1 MILDARGRER
11 KNETK
16 MAERVD
22 FVPRHEGDYVFPGD
36 QLFTCLL
43 HLAHLPGQPFAVRDV
58 NTGIERTHA
67 QLLSDVLN
75 YRRVIKNNLS
85 PDVLRAVGNRKEIYI
100 HILALGGYEF
110 TVAILAVLALGAI
123 PSPLSIQYPLDE
135 ATYFVR
141 QSRAVAVL
149 AGSPNID
156 FAQALEREIRS
167 MHDKNFLCIPIQSL
181 FGGSDIPLSEILI
194 SSDNYLDPNAPGLVI
209 FTSGTTGPPKG
220 AVLRKAAITDG
231 VLAQARILRL
241 SNQDT
246 LLHCLPVHHAT
257 GIWINFFPFLLA
269 GACIEFKS
277 GPFDPKWT
285 WDRFRQG
292 GLTYFSGVPTVY
304 MRMMRYF
311 EEHLTKLSVKE
322 LEDYKSGLL
331 GLRACLCGTSALPK
345 PISDW
350 WNGMLGG
357 RRIIQRYGATE
368 IGVVFNMSM
377 DDHEDMPDGSVGEA
391 TIGVDVKLSEG
402 QEGEVLVRSF
412 HMFSK
417 YLNDPKATKDA
428 HTVDGYY
435 RTGDIARKEGKY
447 YFITGRASVDIIK
460 SGGYKISALDIEREI
475 LALPYIGE
483 VMVVGVV
490 DLEYGLRVGAVVSL
504 RNDKM
509 AQDFCASHRR
519 KPDELAIED
528 LRADLRSRLAG
539 YKLPT
544 LLRVIRGE
552 LPKSISGKV
561 VKKILG
567 PQYFPENFSQT
578 PEVQVWSKS
587 RDTISPRL

>member
-1 MILDARGRER
+1 MSTRSALLPPHD
-11 KNETK
+11 
-16 MAERVD
+16 
-22 FVPRHEGDYVFPGD
+22 GDNIFPGD
-36 QLFTCLL
+36 QLFTRLL
-43 HLAHLPGQPFAVRDV
+43 HLAHLPGQPFAVRDA
-58 NTGIERTHA
+58 NAGIERTHA

-75 YRRVIKNNLS
+75 YRRIIKRSLS
-85 PDVLRAVGNRKEIYI
+85 PGVLQAIGRREEVYI

-110 TVAILAVLALGAI
+110 TVAILTVLALGAI
-123 PSPLSIQYPLDE
+123 PSPLSIQYPLHE

-141 QSRAVAVL
+141 KSQAVAVL
-149 AGSPNID
+149 AGTPNVN
-156 FAQALEREIRS
+156 FAWALEREIRKT
-167 MHDKNFLCIPIQSL
+167 HDKKFSCIPIQSS
-181 FGGSDIPLSEILI
+181 FGDNAIPLAEILI
-194 SSDNYLDPNAPGLVI
+194 SSDDYLDPNTPGLVI

-231 VLAQARILRL
+231 VVAQARVLRL
-241 SNQDT
+241 SDQDT

-257 GIWINFFPFLLA
+257 GIWINFFLFLQA

-277 GPFDPKWT
+277 GAFDPKWT

-311 EEHLTKLSVKE
+311 EEYLTKLPSKDVE
-322 LEDYKSGLL
+322 SYKL
-331 GLRACLCGTSALPK
+331 GLMGLKACLCGTSALPK
-345 PISDW
+345 PINDW
-350 WNGMLGG
+350 WTGMLGG
-357 RRIIQRYGATE
+357 RRIIQRYGASE

-377 DDHEDMPDGSVGEA
+377 DNHEDTPDGSVGEA

-402 QEGEVLVRSF
+402 QEGEVLVKSF

-428 HTVDGYY
+428 HTADGYY

-490 DLEYGLRVGAVVSL
+490 DLEYGHRVGAVVSL
-504 RNDKM
+504 RHDKM
-509 AQDFCASHRR
+509 AQDFYASHNRTPHR
-519 KPDELAIED
+519 LAIDD
-528 LRADLRSRLAG
+528 LRTDLRSRLAG

-544 LLRVIRGE
+544 LLRVIEGE

-567 PQYFPENFSQT
+567 PQYFPQDFAQI
-578 PEVQVWSKS
+578 PEVQVWSK
-587 RDTISPRL
+587 DKNTTSPRL

>member
-1 MILDARGRER
+1 MSER
-11 KNETK
+11 T
-16 MAERVD
+16 D
-22 FVPRHEGDYVFPGD
+22 FVPRHEGDNIFPAD
-36 QLFTCLL
+36 QLFTRLL

-58 NTGIERTHA
+58 NAGIDRTHA

-75 YRRVIKNNLS
+75 YRRLLKKS
-85 PDVLRAVGNRKEIYI
+85 LRPGALQAIANRKEVYI

-110 TVAILAVLALGAI
+110 TVAILTILALGAI
-123 PSPLSIQYPLDE
+123 PSPLSIQYPLNE

-141 QSRAVAVL
+141 KSRAVAIL
-149 AGSPNID
+149 TGTPNID
-156 FAQALEREIRS
+156 FARALEREIRRT
-167 MHDKNFLCIPIQSL
+167 HDKDFSCIPIQST
-181 FGGSDIPLSEILI
+181 FEGSAIPLSDILV
-194 SSDNYLDPNAPGLVI
+194 SSDDYLDPNAPGLVI

-220 AVLRKAAITDG
+220 AVLRRATITDG
-231 VLAQARILRL
+231 VIAQGRVFRL
-241 SNQDT
+241 SDQDT

-257 GIWINFFPFLLA
+257 GIWINFFLFLLA

-277 GPFDPKWT
+277 GTFDPQWT
-285 WDRFRQG
+285 WDRFRRG

-311 EEHLTKLSVKE
+311 EEHISKLPDKDVDS
-322 LEDYKSGLL
+322 YKSGLL
-331 GLRACLCGTSALPK
+331 GLKACLCGTSALPK

-350 WNGMLGG
+350 WTGMLGG

-368 IGVVFNMSM
+368 IGVVFNMPI
-377 DDHEDMPDGSVGEA
+377 DDHQGTPDGSVGEA

-402 QEGEVLVRSF
+402 QEGEVLVKSF

-417 YLNDPKATKDA
+417 YLDDPKATKQA
-428 HTVDGYY
+428 HTTDGYY

-475 LALPYIGE
+475 LALPYISE

-490 DLEYGLRVGAVVSL
+490 DLEYGHRVGAVVSL
-504 RNDKM
+504 RHDKM
-509 AQDFCASHRR
+509 AQEFYTNHNR
-519 KPDELAIED
+519 PPNTLAIDD
-528 LRADLRSRLAG
+528 LRTDLRSKLAG

-544 LLRVIRGE
+544 LLRVIDGE

-567 PQYFPENFSQT
+567 PQYFPENFT
-578 PEVQVWSKS
+578 RHPEVQCWSKS
-587 RDTISPRL
+587 KDTISPKL

>member
-1 MILDARGRER
+1 MVD
-11 KNETK
+11 
-16 MAERVD
+16 RVD
-22 FVPRHEGDYVFPGD
+22 FVPRHDGHNIFPGD
-36 QLFTCLL
+36 QLFTRLL
-43 HLAHLPGQPFAVRDV
+43 HLAHLPGQQFAVRDI
-58 NTGIERTHA
+58 NAGIERTHA

-75 YRRVIKNNLS
+75 YRQVIKANLT
-85 PDVLRAVGNRKEIYI
+85 PHVLQAIGSREEVYI

-110 TVAILAVLALGAI
+110 TVAIIAILALGAI
-123 PSPLSIQYPLDE
+123 PSPLSVQYPLDE

-141 QSRAVAVL
+141 KSQAVAVL
-149 AGSPNID
+149 AASSHTE
-156 FAQALEREIRS
+156 FARALETEIRRTYDS
-167 MHDKNFLCIPIQSL
+167 SFSCIPIQSS
-181 FGGSDIPLSEILI
+181 FEGNAIPLSEILI

-231 VLAQARILRL
+231 VVAQARVLRL
-241 SNQDT
+241 SDQDT

-257 GIWINFFPFLLA
+257 GIWINFFLFLQA

-277 GPFDPKWT
+277 GAFDPKWT
-285 WDRFRQG
+285 WDRLRQG
-292 GLTYFSGVPTVY
+292 GLTFFSGVPTVY

-311 EEHLTKLSVKE
+311 EEHLIKLPAKE
-322 LEDYKSGLL
+322 VEAYKSGLL
-331 GLRACLCGTSALPK
+331 GLKACLCGTSALPK

-350 WNGMLGG
+350 WTRMLGG
-357 RRIIQRYGATE
+357 RRIVQRYGATE

-377 DDHEDMPDGSVGEA
+377 DDHENTPDGSVGEA
-391 TIGVDVKLSEG
+391 TVGVDVKLSEG
-402 QEGEVLVRSF
+402 DEGEVLVKSF

-428 HTVDGYY
+428 HTPKGYY
-435 RTGDIARKEGKY
+435 KTGDIARKEGKY

-475 LALPYIGE
+475 LALPYVGE

-490 DLEYGLRVGAVVSL
+490 DLEYGHRVGAVVSL
-504 RNDKM
+504 RHDKM
-509 AQDFCASHRR
+509 ARDFYTSRKR
-519 KPDELAIED
+519 KPDALAIDD

-544 LLRVIRGE
+544 LLRVIEGE

-567 PQYFPENFSQT
+567 PQYFPENFYQN
-578 PEVQVWSKS
+578 PEVQMWSKS
-587 RDTISPRL
+587 QNTILPRL

>member
-1 MILDARGRER
+1 MTER
-11 KNETK
+11 T
-16 MAERVD
+16 D
-22 FVPRHEGDYVFPGD
+22 FVPRHEGDQIFPAD
-36 QLFTCLL
+36 QLFTRLL

-58 NTGIERTHA
+58 NADIERTHA
-67 QLLSDVLN
+67 QLLSDVLK
-75 YRRVIKNNLS
+75 YRRL
-85 PDVLRAVGNRKEIYI
+85 LRKSLRPGALQAIASRKEVYI

-110 TVAILAVLALGAI
+110 TVAILAILALGAI
-123 PSPLSIQYPLDE
+123 PSPLSIQYPLNE

-141 QSRAVAVL
+141 KSQAVAIL
-149 AGSPNID
+149 AGTPNID
-156 FAQALEREIRS
+156 FARALEREVRRT
-167 MHDKNFLCIPIQSL
+167 HDKDFSCIPIQST
-181 FGGSDIPLSEILI
+181 FEGNAIPLSDILI
-194 SSDNYLDPNAPGLVI
+194 SSDDYLDPNAPGLVI

-220 AVLRKAAITDG
+220 AVLRRATITDG
-231 VLAQARILRL
+231 VIAQGRVFRL
-241 SNQDT
+241 SDQDT

-257 GIWINFFPFLLA
+257 GIWINFFLFLLA

-277 GPFDPKWT
+277 GTFDPQWT
-285 WDRFRQG
+285 WDRFRRG

-311 EEHLTKLSVKE
+311 EEHISKLPDMEV
-322 LEDYKSGLL
+322 DAYKSGLL
-331 GLRACLCGTSALPK
+331 GLKASLCGTSALPK

-350 WNGMLGG
+350 WTRMLGG

-377 DDHEDMPDGSVGEA
+377 DDHQDTPDGSVGEA

-402 QEGEVLVRSF
+402 QEGEVLVKSF

-417 YLNDPKATKDA
+417 YLDDPKATKEA
-428 HTVDGYY
+428 HTADGYY
-435 RTGDIARKEGKY
+435 RTGDIARREGKY

-475 LALPYIGE
+475 LALPYINE

-490 DLEYGLRVGAVVSL
+490 DLEYGHRVGAVVSL
-504 RNDKM
+504 RHDKM
-509 AQDFCASHRR
+509 AQEFYTNHSRPHNT
-519 KPDELAIED
+519 LAIDD
-528 LRADLRSRLAG
+528 LRTDLRSKLAG

-544 LLRVIRGE
+544 LLRVVDGE

-567 PQYFPENFSQT
+567 PQYFPENFTQH

-587 RDTISPRL
+587 KDTVSPKL

>member
-1 MILDARGRER
+1 MTER
-11 KNETK
+11 SH
-16 MAERVD
+16 
-22 FVPRHEGDYVFPGD
+22 FLPRHEGDNIFPGD
-36 QLFTCLL
+36 ALFTRLL
-43 HLAHLPGQPFAVRDV
+43 HLAHLPGQPFVVRDV
-58 NTGIERTHA
+58 NAGLEKTHA

-75 YRRVIKNNLS
+75 YRKVISASLS
-85 PDVLRAVGNRKEIYI
+85 PEVLQAIGRRDEVYI

-110 TVAILAVLALGAI
+110 TVAIIAILALGAI
-123 PSPLSIQYPLDE
+123 PSPLSVQYPLDE

-141 QSRAVAVL
+141 KSQAVAVL
-149 AGSPNID
+149 AASPNIN
-156 FAQALEREIRS
+156 FARALEKEIRGT
-167 MHDKNFLCIPIQSL
+167 HDDKFSCIPIQSS
-181 FGGSDIPLSEILI
+181 FEGDTIPLSKILI
-194 SSDNYLDPNAPGLVI
+194 SSDPYLDPNAPGLVI

-231 VLAQARILRL
+231 ALAQARVLGL
-241 SNQDT
+241 SDQDT

-257 GIWINFFPFLLA
+257 GIWINFFLFLQA

-277 GPFDPKWT
+277 GPFDPMWT
-285 WDRFRQG
+285 WERFRQG
-292 GLTYFSGVPTVY
+292 GLTYFSGVPTLY

-311 EEHLTKLSVKE
+311 EEHLTTRPAKE
-322 LEDYKSGLL
+322 VDAYKMGLSGLK
-331 GLRACLCGTSALPK
+331 ACLCGTSARPK

-350 WNGMLGG
+350 WTGMLGG
-357 RRIIQRYGATE
+357 RRIIQRYGASE

-377 DDHEDMPDGSVGEA
+377 NDHEDTPDGSVGEA

-402 QEGEVLVRSF
+402 AEGEVLVKSF

-428 HTVDGYY
+428 HTEDGCY
-435 RTGDIARKEGKY
+435 RTGDIARKAGKY
-447 YFITGRASVDIIK
+447 YSITGRASVDIIK

-490 DLEYGLRVGAVVSL
+490 DLEYGHRVGAVVSL
-504 RNDKM
+504 RQDKM
-509 AQDFCASHRR
+509 AQDFYSSHKRR
-519 KPDELAIED
+519 PDTLHIDD

-544 LLRVIRGE
+544 LLRVIEGE

-561 VKKILG
+561 VKKLLG
-567 PQYFPENFSQT
+567 PQYFPEDFTRN
-578 PEVQVWSKS
+578 PEVQLWSNSKK
-587 RDTISPRL
+587 TISPRL

>member
-1 MILDARGRER
+1 VCGGKA
-11 KNETK
+11 K
-16 MAERVD
+16 MAERTQI
-22 FVPRHEGDYVFPGD
+22 VPRHEGNNIFPGD
-36 QLFTCLL
+36 QLFTRLL

-58 NTGIERTHA
+58 NAGIERTHA
-67 QLLSDVLN
+67 QLLSDILN
-75 YRRVIKNNLS
+75 YRRVIKRTLS
-85 PDVLRAVGNRKEIYI
+85 PGVLQAIGSRKEVYI

-110 TVAILAVLALGAI
+110 TVAILTVLALGAI

-141 QSRAVAVL
+141 KSQAVAVL
-149 AGSPNID
+149 AGTPNID
-156 FAQALEREIRS
+156 FAQALQREIRKT
-167 MHDKNFLCIPIQSL
+167 HDKDFSCIPIQSS
-181 FGGSDIPLSEILI
+181 FEGNAIPLSDILI
-194 SSDNYLDPNAPGLVI
+194 SSDDYLDPNAPGLVI
-209 FTSGTTGPPKG
+209 FTSGTSGPPKG

-231 VLAQARILRL
+231 VVAQARVLRL
-241 SNQDT
+241 SDQDT

-257 GIWINFFPFLLA
+257 GIWINFLLFLQA

-277 GPFDPKWT
+277 GTFDPKWT
-285 WDRFRQG
+285 WDRFRQC

-304 MRMMRYF
+304 MRLMRYF
-311 EEHLTKLSVKE
+311 EEHIAKLPEKE
-322 LEDYKSGLL
+322 VDAYKLGLL
-331 GLRACLCGTSALPK
+331 GLKACLCGTSALPK

-350 WNGMLGG
+350 WTGMLGG
-357 RRIIQRYGATE
+357 RRIIQRYGASE

-377 DDHEDMPDGSVGEA
+377 DDHEDTPDGSVGEA

-402 QEGEVLVRSF
+402 QEGEVLVKSF

-428 HTVDGYY
+428 HTADGYY
-435 RTGDIARKEGKY
+435 KTGDIARKEGKY

-460 SGGYKISALDIEREI
+460 SGGYKISALDVEREI

-490 DLEYGLRVGAVVSL
+490 DLEYGQRVGAVVSL
-504 RNDKM
+504 RQDKM
-509 AQDFCASHRR
+509 AQDFYSSHRR
-519 KPDELAIED
+519 KPDALAIDD

-544 LLRVIRGE
+544 LLRVIEGE

-567 PQYFPENFSQT
+567 PQYFPENFTQN
-578 PEVQVWSKS
+578 PEVEVWSKS
-587 RDTISPRL
+587 KNTVSPRL